1 MICILYLEMTE
12 YVEGDIYFQFLAN
25 QIQRWKI
32 LLGQRKMFVL
42 KLETRVHFILQ
53 L

>member
-1 MICILYLEMTE
+1 MTE

-25 QIQRWKI
+25 QIQSLKTFF
-32 LLGQRKMFVL
+32 GQRKMFGL
-42 KLETRVHFILQ
+42 KLETRVHIILQ